1 VAALTQHFPDIPDGE
16 NVKKFDGALVMGF
29 LAVIGVHSRH
39 PNGTRISL
47 EILCAG
53 AYTRAVCSLG
63 QLMQR

>member
-1 VAALTQHFPDIPDGE
+1 LRLPGQE
-16 NVKKFDGALVMGF
+16 LDGALVMGF